1 MSSKQKTHKGAK
13 KRVRVTGS
21 GKLRRKAQNREH
33 IREKK
38 SSARLRRLARGDEV
52 SAADDSQVRK
62 QLGLKG

>member
-1 MSSKQKTHKGAK
+1 MGTKQKTHKGAK
-13 KRVRVTGS
+13 KRFKVTGS
-21 GKLRRKAQNREH
+21 GKIRRKTQNREH

-52 SAADDSQVRK
+52 SSVDDSTVRR

>member
-13 KRVRVTGS
+13 KRFRVTGS
-21 GKLRRKAQNREH
+21 GKIRRKAQNREH

-52 SAADDSQVRK
+52 SAADDSHIRR
-62 QLGLKG
+62 QLGLQG

>member
-13 KRVRVTGS
+13 KRFRVTGS
-21 GKLRRKAQNREH
+21 GKLRRKTQNREH

-38 SSARLRRLARGDEV
+38 SSARLRRLARGAEV
-52 SAADDSQVRK
+52 SGADDSHVRK